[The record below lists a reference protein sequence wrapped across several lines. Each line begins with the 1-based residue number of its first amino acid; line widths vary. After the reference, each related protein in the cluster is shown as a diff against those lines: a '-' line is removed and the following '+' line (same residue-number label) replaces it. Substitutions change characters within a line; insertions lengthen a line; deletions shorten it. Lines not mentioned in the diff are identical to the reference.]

1 MLIWSN
7 FVQSISQNCWDQ
19 HISMTVKTNPF
30 HIRIL
35 IKKTNIWTVT
45 DGQTWTEK
53 VEKIKVECPCILL
66 PVSWIHFLCTHCV
79 SRVYCSRCRMCFQPV
94 TWWKRMYVSNVPFY
108 SVTTM
113 FANSIKT
120 TSAIGYLYF
129 RTEHFAASFDHFP
142 HVEAHGKVIPP
153 VWTWSTLSN
162 WVYLWRLLCLLTI
175 LSIDLCITS

>member
-19 HISMTVKTNPF
+19 HISMTVRTNPF

-53 VEKIKVECPCILL
+53 VECP
-66 PVSWIHFLCTHCV
+66 
-79 SRVYCSRCRMCFQPV
+79 VYCFLFPEFISYAHTVYPEFIAPDAVCVFSRSHDGRGCMSA
-94 TWWKRMYVSNVPFY
+94 MSPFY

>member
-19 HISMTVKTNPF
+19 HISMTVRTNPF

-66 PVSWIHFLCTHCV
+66 PEFISYAHTVYPEFIAPDAVCV
-79 SRVYCSRCRMCFQPV
+79 FSRSHDGRGCMSAM
-94 TWWKRMYVSNVPFY
+94 SPFY

-120 TSAIGYLYF
+120 TSAIDYLYF

-153 VWTWSTLSN
+153 YGLDRHLATECTFDDYCVCWLF
-162 WVYLWRLLCLLTI
+162 CQ
-175 LSIDLCITS
+175 